1 MTVRAGARPLRSAV
15 AVLAALAA
23 AGCASAPVTPP
34 TGGPGPTGGLAMSLW
49 FARTESRQYEY
60 FVVGADGSL
69 SYGGGMRAFER
80 QTEWT
85 GRLTEDEG
93 TRLRA
98 IVDAAGWLTAAEPSV
113 ERAASPIA
121 EMVFVVPGGERE
133 VRVAGADQAVDRA
146 VELLGAAAKRR
157 FDRFMQRLPE
167 AGVQKR

>member
-1 MTVRAGARPLRSAV
+1 VRLAAA
-15 AVLAALAA
+15 ALAALAA

-34 TGGPGPTGGLAMSLW
+34 ADAGPTRGLAMRLW
-49 FARTESRQYEY
+49 WARTDTRQYEY

-69 SYGGGMRAFER
+69 AYGGGMRAFER

-85 GRLTEDEG
+85 GRLTDDEG
-93 TRLRA
+93 ARLRA

-113 ERAASPIA
+113 GP
-121 EMVFVVPGGERE
+121 
-133 VRVAGADQAVDRA
+133 DQAVDRA
-146 VELLGAAAKRR
+146 VELLGAACKRR